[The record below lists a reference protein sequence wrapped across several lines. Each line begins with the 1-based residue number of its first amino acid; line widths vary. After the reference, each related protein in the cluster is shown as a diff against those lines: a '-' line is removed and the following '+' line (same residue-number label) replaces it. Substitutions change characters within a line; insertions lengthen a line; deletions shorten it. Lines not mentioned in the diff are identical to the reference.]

1 MALLAAWMGSY
12 DHARRTLVGI
22 QAAISY
28 IGHATLLMD
37 LGNFRILTDPILRGR
52 VGHIRRTVP
61 PPRLQKIGALDAVAI
76 SHAHHD
82 HFDGPSLR
90 RLRGR
95 CPVIVPR
102 GCRGIARRARF
113 GEVIEVEPGDRLA
126 MGQVTIHVVRAV
138 HDGRRYPWGR
148 YRPALGYVL
157 EGERTVYFA
166 GDTDLFEEM
175 SDLPGRID
183 VAALPVW
190 GWGPRTGEGHMDPER
205 AAEAVRRV
213 RPRVAIPIHWGT
225 FFPIGLKRVRPDR
238 LTEPPHEFGRY
249 VGELAPDVEVRV
261 LEPGE
266 STNL

>member
-61 PPRLQKIGALDAVAI
+61 PPRLQKIGA
-76 SHAHHD
+76 
-82 HFDGPSLR
+82 SLR

-95 CPVIVPR
+95 GPVIVPR

-166 GDTDLFEEM
+166 GDTDLFGEM
-175 SDLPGRID
+175 ADLAPLD
-183 VAALPVW
+183 VALLPVW
-190 GWGPRTGEGHMDPER
+190 G
-205 AAEAVRRV
+205 
-213 RPRVAIPIHWGT
+213 
-225 FFPIGLKRVRPDR
+225 
-238 LTEPPHEFGRY
+238 
-249 VGELAPDVEVRV
+249 
-261 LEPGE
+261 
-266 STNL
+266 